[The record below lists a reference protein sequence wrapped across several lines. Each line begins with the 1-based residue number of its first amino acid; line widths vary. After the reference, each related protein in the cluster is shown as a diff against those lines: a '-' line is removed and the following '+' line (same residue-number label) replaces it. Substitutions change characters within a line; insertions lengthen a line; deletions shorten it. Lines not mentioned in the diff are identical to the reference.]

1 MPRKCAMGTVKT
13 STASGRSRSTSRSRW
28 RRQRGV
34 TTFQIVSRVSLSNA
48 LSSGLSSMRRR

>member
-1 MPRKCAMGTVKT
+1 MGTVKT